1 MSFRSKGRAAIPAGR
16 RPVAARLLPGV
27 LVGALCA
34 CAAPEKPVPAPPPT
48 LKSLAGRKVDV
59 VPDKNVPGSQERT
72 ISAYQE
78 FLKSAP
84 NDPQRPE
91 AMRRL
96 GDLEMDLAD
105 ARAGGDKANT
115 GAPDY
120 KAAVQSYE
128 DYLRHFPRDPGNDR
142 VLYQL
147 ARAQEQ
153 GGDLELGLKT
163 LDRLVKE
170 YPNTRYRDEA
180 QFRRGELLF
189 AMRQYPQAET
199 AYEQV
204 LHGDTTTPYYERSLY
219 MQGWSI
225 YKQGR
230 LEEALRSFFGVL
242 DRKLAGLGDQTDLD
256 AIAGLSRGD
265 RELLDDT
272 FRVVSL
278 SLENLQGADSIPAYV
293 TTAVRHEYEFRVYQQ
308 LGELYIKQER
318 YKDAADTF
326 LAFSHRYPT
335 HAQAPLLQARVIEI
349 YQKTGFATLALAA
362 KKDYVAQYSA
372 RSKFRQDNPVAW
384 EQRVQP
390 IVKADLA
397 ELAQQYHA
405 SAQKSKKAEDY
416 QEAVRWYRDYLDSFP
431 SDPNAA
437 KTSFLLAE
445 LLFET
450 KRFAEAAPEYEKAAY
465 QYPRHPKSADAGY
478 AALLSY
484 AELEK
489 KAAPGD
495 ETRTLQLAGI
505 DSGLRFAKTFADD
518 PRTGAV
524 LADAADKLYA
534 LHDPER
540 AQAVAQQVV
549 DLKPA
554 AAPAQR
560 RVAWTVLAHTAFERG
575 EFNRAEH
582 AYGEVLG
589 LIADNDP
596 ARKELTERVAASI
609 YKQAEQ
615 ARDKGDLSAAVKH
628 FQRVAAAAPQSP
640 VRVNAEY
647 DAAAALI
654 SLKDWDAAARALEN
668 FRRQYPD
675 HPLQGEVTSK
685 LAVVYT
691 EQGKWASAAPE
702 FERLAAAA
710 KDPQVARE
718 AIWQAAELYEKAGA
732 REPAAAAYEHYV
744 KQYPQPLEAAVEAR
758 YRLARFARQDKNG
771 TRELAWMKEIM
782 QADQG
787 GAGGR
792 TDRTR
797 YLGATAALALAV
809 PVYDEYQKV
818 ALVEPL
824 KKQLKTKKARLEEA
838 LKAYGV
844 AAEYGVADVATEAT
858 YRIAEL
864 YHDFGRALLASQRP
878 KGLSKDELEQYDVML
893 EEQAYPFEEKAIGL
907 HEVNAR
913 HAADG
918 IYDEWVRRSYV
929 ALSQLR
935 PVRYAKTER
944 SEVAIDAIR

>member
-1 MSFRSKGRAAIPAGR
+1 MNLRSQRRAMLAR
-16 RPVAARLLPGV
+16 RLRPGGGWVLAGV

-34 CAAPEKPVPAPPPT
+34 CAAPKKPIEAPPAT
-48 LKSLAGRKVDV
+48 LKSLANRKVDV
-59 VPDKNVPGSQERT
+59 VPDQSVPGSHERT

-105 ARAGGDKANT
+105 VRAAGDKSST

-120 KAAVQSYE
+120 EAAVKSYQE
-128 DYLRHFPRDPGNDR
+128 YLQRFPKDPGNDR

-147 ARAQEQ
+147 ARAHEQ
-153 GGDLELGLKT
+153 GGNLELGLKT

-170 YPNTRYRDEA
+170 YPTTRYRDEA

-189 AMRQYPQAET
+189 AMREYPQAEA
-199 AYEQV
+199 AYEKV
-204 LHGDTTTPYYERSLY
+204 LHGDTKSPYYERSLY

-230 LEEALRSFFGVL
+230 LEEAVRSFFGVL
-242 DRKLAGLGDQTDLD
+242 DLKLAGLGDETNLE
-256 AIAGLSRGD
+256 AISALSRGD

-272 FRVVSL
+272 FRVTSL
-278 SLENLQGADSIPAYV
+278 SLENLQGAESIPAYM
-293 TTAVRHEYEFRVYQQ
+293 TTPVRHEYEFRVYQQ
-308 LGELYIKQER
+308 LGELYIKQQR

-326 LAFSHRYPT
+326 IAFAHRYPL
-335 HAQAPLLQARVIEI
+335 HAQAPLFEARVIEI

-362 KKDYVAQYSA
+362 KKEYVAQYGA
-372 RSKFRQDNPVAW
+372 RSKFRQANPAAW

-390 IVKADLA
+390 IVKTDLA

-431 SDPNAA
+431 SDPKAA
-437 KTSFLLAE
+437 QTNFLLAE
-445 LLFET
+445 LLFED
-450 KRFAEAAPEYEKAAY
+450 KRFAEAAPEYERAAY

-489 KAAPGD
+489 KTAPG
-495 ETRTLQLAGI
+495 EQTKTMQLAGV
-505 DSGLRFAKTFADD
+505 DSALRFARTFADD
-518 PRTGAV
+518 PRAGAV
-524 LADAADKLYA
+524 LANTADKLYA
-534 LHDPER
+534 LHDPDK

-549 DLKPA
+549 DLKPPA
-554 AAPAQR
+554 GAAQR
-560 RVAWTVLAHTAFERG
+560 RVAWTVIAHTTFERG
-575 EFNRAEH
+575 EFDRAER
-582 AYGEVLG
+582 AYSEVLG

-596 ARKELTERVAASI
+596 ARKEITERVAASI

-628 FQRVAAAAPQSP
+628 FERVATAAPQST
-640 VRVNAEY
+640 VRVNADY
-647 DAAAALI
+647 DATAVLI

-668 FRRQYPD
+668 FRRLYPD

-691 EQGKWASAAPE
+691 EQGKWALAAPE
-702 FERLAAAA
+702 FERIAAAR
-710 KDPQVARE
+710 KDPQMARD
-718 AIWQAAELYEKAGA
+718 ALWQAAELYEKAGA
-732 REPAAAAYEHYV
+732 REPATGAYERYI
-744 KQYPQPLEAAVEAR
+744 KQYPEPLEAAVEAR
-758 YRLARFARQDKNG
+758 YRLARFARQDRNG
-771 TRELAWMKEIM
+771 ARELAWMKEIL

-787 GAGGR
+787 GGRGR

-797 YLGATAALALAV
+797 YLGASAALALAA

-824 KKQLKTKKARLEEA
+824 KKQLKSKKSRMEEA

-893 EEQAYPFEEKAIGL
+893 EEQAYPFEEKSIEL

-913 HAADG
+913 HSADG
-918 IYDEWVRRSYV
+918 IYDEWVRKSYV
-929 ALSQLR
+929 ALSELR